1 MTNKKGRYFL
11 LIAIFTLLWNQQT
24 NYLAQK
30 IAIENSYRDK
40 VNSAVSRILGQ
51 EKFLVIVNVEF
62 STMGGTLKKGGTT
75 GEPKGN
81 TYTPVPG
88 IPTFPSSKGKSGT
101 STTGSK
107 TLSANDYNIGR
118 VEVTVGIDETIVTGS
133 VKQEIKQVVARVIP
147 ETADCEDCIK
157 IEAMEFQ
164 KSKKDKKIDELVEKI
179 EKLESAKRKADISA
193 DSIRLIDLTKQLD
206 EANTIKQ
213 TWEAMAKAREL
224 QQMKQ
229 DSIRFEN
236 LVRAERKRKVQDSI
250 KFVNTEDRLERV
262 IESKIKSD
270 STIIRETMD
279 ILRQTTGTGEEKEK
293 SILGMDIGGGGSG
306 IMSSV
311 IFILLIVALMIVTF
325 LAANNK
331 KPKTVYLK
339 PKGKDKE
346 PKKKDKKE
354 KKESK
359 EKDKKSKNGSDETPT
374 EEAQTTQPSPEAA
387 PPPPRPDED
396 ALRSEIKSLRQTAVS
411 LTVGEKEGASA
422 LIKEWLSDNP
432 NKSDE
437 GSEEE
442 GEE

>member
-1 MTNKKGRYFL
+1 MTNKTGRYFL

-62 STMGGTLKKGGTT
+62 STMGGTLKKGSASSEG
-75 GEPKGN
+75 KGN

-88 IPTFPSSKGKSGT
+88 LPTLPSSSGKSST
-101 STTGSK
+101 SSTGSK
-107 TLSANDYNIGR
+107 TLSANDYSIGR

-164 KSKKDKKIDELVEKI
+164 KSKKDQKIDELVQKI
-179 EKLESAKRKADISA
+179 ENLETAKRRADIAA
-193 DSIRLIDLTKQLD
+193 DSIRLNELERQLT
-206 EANTIKQ
+206 EANSIKQ

-236 LVRAERKRKVQDSI
+236 LVKSERDRKIQDSI
-250 KFVNTEDRLERV
+250 KFVNTEARLERV

-270 STIIRETMD
+270 STIISETMG
-279 ILRQTTGTGEEKEK
+279 ILKQTTGTGEEKEE
-293 SILGMDIGGGGSG
+293 SILGMDIGGGSSD

-346 PKKKDKKE
+346 PKKKE

-359 EKDKKSKNGSDETPT
+359 GKDKKTKNGSDEPPVNETP
-374 EEAQTTQPSPEAA
+374 APEPTSEPT

-432 NKSDE
+432 NKADE
-437 GSEEE
+437 GGEE
-442 GEE
+442 GGEE